1 MNKQPEAKEL
11 TTVTTIQQLSSR
23 IQNGELSPSELVGVY
38 LDKIKKFDSS
48 LNAFITVL
56 EDHASQE
63 AANAEKQIKQ
73 GIYLGPLH
81 GIPFSIKDVIHAK
94 GVRCTAGSKIMSD
107 YISKIDATSVVKMK
121 KAGSILIGTNNT
133 HEFACGITNVN
144 PHYGSSRNPWST
156 SKLSGGSSGG
166 SGVAVA
172 ACMVPVSLGTDTSGS
187 IRVPSSLCGV
197 VGLKPTY
204 GRVSKYGIVDLAPSL
219 DHVGCVTRSAW
230 DAAAVLQTIAGR
242 DPLDPTT
249 EDKKVPDYTK
259 IIEES
264 NSDKMSIGIPKE
276 YFFDYLQPEVEDVFH
291 DFIDAIRSMGITV
304 SDVNLQE
311 SDKIYESWRSIR
323 LGESAEIHSKWLQTR
338 PEDYG
343 EDVLKMLI
351 QGTEVSA
358 VNYIQAHKFR
368 KEVRNAFMK
377 VLKNVDVVIVPTT
390 ILTAP
395 SFDEPTVSIRGKTLE
410 VYNALSRNTIA
421 FNSTGLPAITIPA
434 GLSKDKMPVGAQI
447 VGAPFEE
454 VKILSLS
461 YALERVNNY
470 PFKLSPFC
478 AESSLRTDR
487 K

>member
-11 TTVTTIQQLSSR
+11 TTVTTIQQLSNR
-23 IQNGELSPSELVGVY
+23 IQNGELSPSELVGVC

-56 EDHASQE
+56 EDHARQE

-81 GIPFSIKDVIHAK
+81 GIPFSIKDVIYAK

-121 KAGSILIGTNNT
+121 KAGAILIGTNNT

-219 DHVGCVTRSAW
+219 DHVGCITRSAW

-249 EDKKVPDYTK
+249 EDRKVPDYTK
-259 IIEES
+259 IIEE
-264 NSDKMSIGIPKE
+264 
-276 YFFDYLQPEVEDVFH
+276 
-291 DFIDAIRSMGITV
+291 
-304 SDVNLQE
+304 
-311 SDKIYESWRSIR
+311 
-323 LGESAEIHSKWLQTR
+323 
-338 PEDYG
+338 
-343 EDVLKMLI
+343 
-351 QGTEVSA
+351 
-358 VNYIQAHKFR
+358 
-368 KEVRNAFMK
+368 
-377 VLKNVDVVIVPTT
+377 
-390 ILTAP
+390 
-395 SFDEPTVSIRGKTLE
+395 
-410 VYNALSRNTIA
+410 
-421 FNSTGLPAITIPA
+421 
-434 GLSKDKMPVGAQI
+434 
-447 VGAPFEE
+447 
-454 VKILSLS
+454 
-461 YALERVNNY
+461 
-470 PFKLSPFC
+470 
-478 AESSLRTDR
+478 
-487 K
+487 